1 MNMKNVK
8 IILFL
13 TILATVWGCKKDDND
28 NDSGSDEPQ
37 WTNSSFTGAAKPT
50 WSIDWSSNT
59 PAPDWQEPTA
69 GKYECI
75 MNILIELDSETIS
88 HSTSG
93 DRIAVFI
100 GDECRGVSY
109 PNKLLHGKVYFLMHV
124 SGNSDE
130 AGQPME
136 LRYYCDSW
144 HHMTITKEI
153 PPFVPN
159 NIMDENCKIYLNIG
173 KGSTKYPISTLLS
186 ALMPQKLPFTV
197 STNDMIA
204 VFVGEECRGIGSM
217 NPEYF
222 DGWRITVYSAQ
233 PEETAQLRYYSA
245 EKGGIYTI
253 LKTFKLTGNI
263 QQETISF

>member
-28 NDSGSDEPQ
+28 SGSDEPQ
-37 WTNSSFTGAAKPT
+37 WTNSTFTEAAKPT
-50 WSIDWSSNT
+50 WNIDWSSNAT
-59 PAPDWQEPTA
+59 PPDWKEPDA

-75 MNILIELDSETIS
+75 MNILIELPPEAIS
-88 HSTSG
+88 HSTSD

-100 GDECRGVSY
+100 GDECRGVSH

-136 LRYYCDSW
+136 LRYYCDGW
-144 HHMTITKEI
+144 HHMSVTKDI

-159 NIMDENCKIYLNIG
+159 NIMDETCKIYLNIG

-204 VFVGEECRGIGSM
+204 VFVGEECRGVGSM

-222 DGWRITVYSAQ
+222 DGWRIPVYSAQ
-233 PEETAQLRYYSA
+233 PEETAQIRYYSA

-253 LKTFKLTGNI
+253 LKTFKLTEGI

>member
-1 MNMKNVK
+1 
-8 IILFL
+8 
-13 TILATVWGCKKDDND
+13 
-28 NDSGSDEPQ
+28 
-37 WTNSSFTGAAKPT
+37 
-50 WSIDWSSNT
+50 
-59 PAPDWQEPTA
+59 
-69 GKYECI
+69 
-75 MNILIELDSETIS
+75 
-88 HSTSG
+88 
-93 DRIAVFI
+93 
-100 GDECRGVSY
+100 
-109 PNKLLHGKVYFLMHV
+109 MHV

-136 LRYYCDSW
+136 LRYYCDGW
-144 HHMTITKEI
+144 HHMSVTKDI

-159 NIMDENCKIYLNIG
+159 NIMDETCNIDLNIG

-253 LKTFKLTGNI
+253 LKTFKLTGTI